1 MTGASKGL
9 TVDEAAAEIRSTPF
23 YAISEALLNAAV
35 AAIKE
40 EGRMNQVADLP
51 HGVLRHRWKDLL
63 DEQIGE
69 GWYAPIPGTNTH
81 QWDRLVKNMQGSL
94 SAEAID
100 AIDQASRKVVAN
112 LGDPHIKKLKRK
124 GLVLGYVQ
132 SGKTANYAATI
143 AKAAD
148 AGFRFFIVIAGIHN
162 NLRSQTQDRLDQDV
176 IGTGRPGGSWKWE
189 SLTDSERDFG
199 APIGAS
205 WILNDP
211 NYRVVIVIKKNA
223 SRLQKLLDW
232 LDTQKDSTLERCPTL
247 IIDDEADQA
256 GINTAAHLDRVSRI
270 NELLRKLVAKLPS
283 ARYVGYTATPFAN
296 LFIDPRVEDDLYPED
311 FIIDLPRPADYF
323 GAERFFGIDTVDD
336 DDEPQEVEL
345 TRYIPDTEEDDVSPP
360 RGKEARAEFDPELP
374 ESLKQA
380 VMWFLLS
387 RAVRRLR
394 GDGRKHASM
403 LVHTSQFTEMHFKMA
418 ERIDALLDEFKSMAP
433 AMLLKQL
440 REVWESEIDRVP
452 PETVDLPR
460 HDFAELEPDIFTSLR
475 EIEVIVDNGRS
486 DNRLTYDD
494 STPSVVIAVG
504 GATLSRGL
512 TLEGLSVSY
521 FLRTTGQ
528 YDTLLQMGRW
538 FGFRKGYED
547 LPRVWATREMA
558 ERFRFLALVEAELRS
573 RIAEMNNEGSKP
585 RDVATVILQHP
596 TMTVTAAN
604 RMGAARELS
613 TSFAS
618 EVRQT
623 FLFDVKNEERLQ
635 SNNQAARNLVSKL
648 LDRGAEP
655 SPSSDQSKWLF
666 HDVPKADII
675 DFVSSYHLDDA
686 QHSMP
691 KKLMLQYLEGRS
703 DDAAQLWNVALMGS
717 SKQSHRL
724 PDGSGTYQVERF
736 SFAEGISVTMNVRS
750 RLFNWHGSANIKA
763 LMSAQDVVIDL
774 DPSIEKVATRKE
786 RLKQREK
793 HLDGRGLLL
802 LYPIAGN
809 SPPLKKQP
817 IDGDPIREALGAD
830 IDVMGYGIVFPE
842 PAASGAH
849 VDIQWGTVG
858 LPPEV
863 FEDAPVDD
871 SEEYDPD
878 ELELLESDDSPS
890 SNVDLSSLSGGC

>member
-1 MTGASKGL
+1 MPGASKGL
-9 TVDEAAAEIRSTPF
+9 TVDEAAAEIRSEPF

-51 HGVLRHRWKDLL
+51 HGVLRHKWKDLV
-63 DEQIGE
+63 DEEHGE
-69 GWYAPIPGTNTH
+69 GWYAPIPGVNTH
-81 QWDRLVKNMQGSL
+81 QWDRLVEKMQGPL
-94 SAEAID
+94 DPEAID
-100 AIDQASRKVVAN
+100 AIYQASHKVVAN
-112 LGDPHIKKLKRK
+112 LGNPYVKKLKRK

-162 NLRSQTQDRLDQDV
+162 NLRSQTQDRLDQDL
-176 IGTGRPGGSWKWE
+176 IGTGNPGGNWKWN
-189 SLTDSERDFG
+189 SLTDSESDFSEPPG
-199 APIGAS
+199 RN
-205 WILNDP
+205 WILDDP
-211 NYRVVIVIKKNA
+211 DYRVVIVIKKEA
-223 SRLQKLLDW
+223 SRLQRLLDW
-232 LDTQKDSTLERCPTL
+232 LDAQEDSVLERCPTL
-247 IIDDEADQA
+247 IVDDEADQA
-256 GINTAAHLDRVSRI
+256 GINTAAHLDRVSKI

-283 ARYVGYTATPFAN
+283 ARYLGYTATPFAN

-345 TRYIPDTEEDDVSPP
+345 TRYIPDTEEAEVSPP
-360 RGKEARAEFDPELP
+360 PGKEARAAFDPELP

-380 VMWFLLS
+380 VMWFLLT

-394 GDGRKHASM
+394 GDRRKHASM

-440 REVWESEIDRVP
+440 REVWEYEIDRVP
-452 PETVDLPR
+452 PQTAGLPR
-460 HDFAELEPDIFTSLR
+460 HDFAELEADTFASLG
-475 EIEVIVDNGRS
+475 EVDVIVDNGRS
-486 DNRLTYDD
+486 DNRLTYED

-521 FLRTTGQ
+521 FLRTTKQ

-547 LPRVWATREMA
+547 LPRVWTTRAMA

-573 RIAEMNNEGSKP
+573 RIAEMNDEGSKP

-613 TSFAS
+613 TSFAGA
-618 EVRQT
+618 VRQT
-623 FLFDVKNEERLQ
+623 FLFDVNDRERLQ
-635 SNNQAARNLVSKL
+635 SNNQAARDLVSKL
-648 LDRGAEP
+648 LDKGAQP

-666 HDVPKADII
+666 RDVLKADII
-675 DFVSSYHLDDA
+675 DFVSRYHLDDA

-691 KKLMLQYLEGRS
+691 KDLMLQYLRGRS
-703 DDAAQLWNVALMGS
+703 DEIAQLWNVALMGS

-724 PDGSGTYQVERF
+724 PDGSDTYPVDRY

-750 RLFNWHGSANIKA
+750 RLFNWEGSANIKA
-763 LMSAQDVVIDL
+763 LMSAQDVLVDL
-774 DPSIEKVATRKE
+774 DPSIEKFATRKKRIE
-786 RLKQREK
+786 QRKE

-802 LYPIAGN
+802 LYPVAGD

-817 IDGDPIREALGAD
+817 VDKDPIREALGAD
-830 IDVMGYGIVFPE
+830 SDVMGYGIVFPA
-842 PAASGAH
+842 PAPSGAD

-863 FEDAPVDD
+863 FENDPDDD

-878 ELELLESDDSPS
+878 ELELLENDDDSPS
-890 SNVDLSSLSGGC
+890 SNVDLSGPRGS